1 LLGGAPGVSA
11 GTVVILGGGVVGE
24 NAAVIATGMQAKV
37 HIVDKSEARLKQ
49 LVEIFGDKIIPEQSD
64 KIELNKLVAEADL
77 LVGGVLIPGAEA
89 PKLVTKDMLKSM
101 KRGSVIVDVAIDQ
114 GGCVETSK
122 PTTHGDP
129 TYIVDNVVHYC
140 VANMPGGVPRTSTF
154 ALNQATLP
162 YLVKLANKGY
172 QKALSEDKN
181 FLAGLN
187 VHKGHVTYKAVADVF
202 GHEYVEPLSILWWK
216 MKNIYHPDIYNF
228 KKPVDSYWE
237 ETTKENFNL
246 DKLTKD
252 ISSEVVVIGGGYTGL
267 LCAINLIE
275 NYNLDV
281 ILLEAG
287 KIGWGASSRNGG
299 FCSFPPIKTSFKKLQ
314 KIYGKEETK
323 KFFRNAVEGSNYT
336 KDIIS
341 NYNID
346 CDVTGDC
353 NFILA
358 HHPNKFKQ
366 IQEQAKVYK
375 SEFDIEAEIYSKEEF
390 NKIGHGGT
398 EQFGALSYK
407 PGFAINPLKFVNGI
421 ARYAIAKKLR
431 IFEHTLV
438 KKIDKIDSSY
448 ILRTKE
454 GSVKTK
460 KIVVATNGFYQEGLV
475 PQMNSRI
482 LPVISNIIVTRKLTK
497 TEIDYHNFKT
507 FSPIANTKNLL
518 YYYRKLPDN
527 RILFGTRGDFI
538 GSDKSNLDR
547 SKIMEK
553 FLKNIFPEWSNISID
568 YNWRGLIAMSQKLT
582 PSIGKIENEEIY
594 YGFGYHGV
602 GVSSAPWTGKQLSEL
617 VFSSNSKDL
626 NISKIYKG
634 LPKKFIFPKLRIF
647 YFRLAVLFYN
657 IKDKLN
663 I

>member
-1 LLGGAPGVSA
+1 
-11 GTVVILGGGVVGE
+11 
-24 NAAVIATGMQAKV
+24 
-37 HIVDKSEARLKQ
+37 
-49 LVEIFGDKIIPEQSD
+49 
-64 KIELNKLVAEADL
+64 
-77 LVGGVLIPGAEA
+77 
-89 PKLVTKDMLKSM
+89 
-101 KRGSVIVDVAIDQ
+101 
-114 GGCVETSK
+114 
-122 PTTHGDP
+122 
-129 TYIVDNVVHYC
+129 
-140 VANMPGGVPRTSTF
+140 
-154 ALNQATLP
+154 
-162 YLVKLANKGY
+162 
-172 QKALSEDKN
+172 
-181 FLAGLN
+181 
-187 VHKGHVTYKAVADVF
+187 
-202 GHEYVEPLSILWWK
+202 

-246 DKLTKD
+246 HKLTKD
-252 ISSEVVVIGGGYTGL
+252 TISEVVVIGGGYTGL

-275 NYNLDV
+275 NYDIDV

-299 FCSFPPIKTSFKKLQ
+299 FCSFPPIKTSFKTLQ

-323 KFFRNAVEGSNYT
+323 KFFKNAVEGSNYT
-336 KDIIS
+336 KNIIS

-366 IQEQAKVYK
+366 IKDQAKVYK
-375 SEFDIEAEIYSKEEF
+375 SEFGIETEIYSREEF
-390 NKIGHGGT
+390 DKIGHRGT

-421 ARYAIAKKLR
+421 ARYAIAKKLK
-431 IFEHTLV
+431 IFEYTLV
-438 KKIDKIDSSY
+438 NKIDKINASY

-497 TEIDYHNFKT
+497 TEIDTHNFKT

-538 GSDKSNLDR
+538 GSDKSNFDR

-553 FLKNIFPEWSNISID
+553 FLKNIFPEWSNISIE

-602 GVSSAPWTGKQLSEL
+602 GVSSAPWTGKQLSKL
-617 VFSSNSKDL
+617 VFSSNSKEL

-657 IKDKLN
+657 IKDKFH

>member
-1 LLGGAPGVSA
+1 
-11 GTVVILGGGVVGE
+11 
-24 NAAVIATGMQAKV
+24 
-37 HIVDKSEARLKQ
+37 
-49 LVEIFGDKIIPEQSD
+49 
-64 KIELNKLVAEADL
+64 
-77 LVGGVLIPGAEA
+77 
-89 PKLVTKDMLKSM
+89 
-101 KRGSVIVDVAIDQ
+101 
-114 GGCVETSK
+114 
-122 PTTHGDP
+122 
-129 TYIVDNVVHYC
+129 
-140 VANMPGGVPRTSTF
+140 
-154 ALNQATLP
+154 
-162 YLVKLANKGY
+162 
-172 QKALSEDKN
+172 
-181 FLAGLN
+181 
-187 VHKGHVTYKAVADVF
+187 
-202 GHEYVEPLSILWWK
+202 
-216 MKNIYHPDIYNF
+216 MKNIYHSDIYKF
-228 KKPVDSYWE
+228 EKPINSYWE
-237 ETTKENFNL
+237 DTTKENFNL
-246 DKLTKD
+246 DRLTKD
-252 ISSEVVVIGGGYTGL
+252 LNSEIVIIGGGYTGL

-287 KIGWGASSRNGG
+287 KVGWGASSRNGG

-323 KFFRNAVEGSNYT
+323 KFFKNSIEGSNYT
-336 KDIIS
+336 KEIIS

-346 CDVTGDC
+346 CDVTGEC

-358 HHPNKFKQ
+358 HHPSKFKQ
-366 IQEQAKVYK
+366 IREQAEVYK
-375 SEFDIEAEIYSKEEF
+375 NEFGIEANIYSKEDF
-390 NKIGHGGT
+390 DKIGHEGT

-407 PGFAINPLKFVNGI
+407 PGFGINPLKFVNGI
-421 ARYAIAKKLR
+421 ARFALSKKLK

-438 KKIDKIDSSY
+438 SKIDKIDNSY
-448 ILRTKE
+448 VVRTKE

-497 TEIDYHNFKT
+497 NEIDSHNFRT

-538 GSDKSNLDR
+538 GSDKSNFDR
-547 SKIMEK
+547 SKIMEN
-553 FLKNIFPEWSNISID
+553 FLKNIFPNFSEVSVE

-582 PSIGKIENEEIY
+582 PSIGKIKDEEIY

-602 GVSSAPWTGKQLSEL
+602 GVSSAPWTGKQLSKL

-634 LPKKFIFPKLRIF
+634 LPKKFIFPKLRML
-647 YFRLAVLFYN
+647 YFRIAVLFYN

-663 I
+663 V

>member
-1 LLGGAPGVSA
+1 
-11 GTVVILGGGVVGE
+11 
-24 NAAVIATGMQAKV
+24 
-37 HIVDKSEARLKQ
+37 
-49 LVEIFGDKIIPEQSD
+49 
-64 KIELNKLVAEADL
+64 
-77 LVGGVLIPGAEA
+77 
-89 PKLVTKDMLKSM
+89 
-101 KRGSVIVDVAIDQ
+101 
-114 GGCVETSK
+114 
-122 PTTHGDP
+122 
-129 TYIVDNVVHYC
+129 
-140 VANMPGGVPRTSTF
+140 
-154 ALNQATLP
+154 
-162 YLVKLANKGY
+162 
-172 QKALSEDKN
+172 
-181 FLAGLN
+181 
-187 VHKGHVTYKAVADVF
+187 
-202 GHEYVEPLSILWWK
+202 
-216 MKNIYHPDIYNF
+216 MKNLYHSDIYKFNT
-228 KKPVDSYWE
+228 PVKSYWE
-237 ETTKENFNL
+237 ETSNEKLNL
-246 DKLTKD
+246 EKLTKN
-252 ISSEVVVIGGGYTGL
+252 INCEIVVVGGGYTGL

-281 ILLEAG
+281 ILIEAG

-323 KFFRNAVEGSNYT
+323 RFFRNAVEGSNYT

-346 CDVTGDC
+346 CDVTGES
-353 NFILA
+353 NFIVA

-366 IQEQAKVYK
+366 IKEQAEVYK
-375 SEFDIEAEIYSKEEF
+375 SEFGIETEIYSKEEF
-390 NKIGHGGT
+390 NKFGHGGN

-421 ARYAIAKKLR
+421 TKYALSKKLK

-438 KKIDKIDSSY
+438 DKINKNNGYYTLKS
-448 ILRTKE
+448 KE
-454 GSVKTK
+454 GSVKAK
-460 KIVVATNGFYQEGLV
+460 KVVVATNGFYQEGLV
-475 PQMNSRI
+475 PQLNSRI
-482 LPVISNIIVTRKLTK
+482 LPVISNIIVTRKLTDK
-497 TEIDYHNFKT
+497 EIDLHNFKT
-507 FSPIANTKNLL
+507 FSPIVNTKNLL

-527 RILFGTRGDFI
+527 RILFGTRGDYI
-538 GSDKSNLDR
+538 GSDQSNLDR
-547 SKIMEK
+547 AKIMEK
-553 FLKNIFPEWSNISID
+553 FFKNIFPDWVSISID

-602 GVSSAPWTGKQLSEL
+602 GVSSAPWTGNQLSKL
-617 VFSSNSKDL
+617 VFSSNSKNL

>member
-1 LLGGAPGVSA
+1 
-11 GTVVILGGGVVGE
+11 
-24 NAAVIATGMQAKV
+24 MQ
-37 HIVDKSEARLKQ
+37 
-49 LVEIFGDKIIPEQSD
+49 
-64 KIELNKLVAEADL
+64 
-77 LVGGVLIPGAEA
+77 
-89 PKLVTKDMLKSM
+89 
-101 KRGSVIVDVAIDQ
+101 
-114 GGCVETSK
+114 
-122 PTTHGDP
+122 
-129 TYIVDNVVHYC
+129 
-140 VANMPGGVPRTSTF
+140 
-154 ALNQATLP
+154 
-162 YLVKLANKGY
+162 
-172 QKALSEDKN
+172 
-181 FLAGLN
+181 
-187 VHKGHVTYKAVADVF
+187 
-202 GHEYVEPLSILWWK
+202 
-216 MKNIYHPDIYNF
+216 NIYHPDIYNF
-228 KKPVDSYWE
+228 KKPVASYWE
-237 ETTKENFNL
+237 EITKENFNL
-246 DKLTKD
+246 KKLAKD
-252 ISSEVVVIGGGYTGL
+252 DSSEVVVIGGGYTGL

-336 KDIIS
+336 KDIIL

-346 CDVTGDC
+346 CDVTGDS

-366 IQEQAKVYK
+366 IKEQAAVYN
-375 SEFDIEAEIYSKEEF
+375 SEFGIETNIYSKEDF
-390 NKIGHGGT
+390 DKIGHDGT

-407 PGFAINPLKFVNGI
+407 PGFGINPLKFVNGI
-421 ARYAIAKKLR
+421 TRHALSKKLK

-438 KKIDKIDSSY
+438 NKIDKMNDSY
-448 ILRTKE
+448 VLRTKE
-454 GSVKTK
+454 SLVKTK
-460 KIVVATNGFYQEGLV
+460 KIVIATNGFYQEGLV
-475 PQMNSRI
+475 PQMDSRI

-497 TEIDYHNFKT
+497 TEIDSHNFKT

-527 RILFGTRGDFI
+527 RILFGTRGDLI
-538 GSDKSNLDR
+538 GSDKSNLKR

-553 FLKNIFPEWSNISID
+553 YLKNIFPNWSDVSIE

-602 GVSSAPWTGKQLSEL
+602 GVSSAPWTGKQLSKL
-617 VFSSNSKDL
+617 VISSNSKDL

-634 LPKKFIFPKLRIF
+634 LPKKFIFPKLRVF

-657 IKDKLN
+657 IKDKFN

>member
-1 LLGGAPGVSA
+1 
-11 GTVVILGGGVVGE
+11 
-24 NAAVIATGMQAKV
+24 
-37 HIVDKSEARLKQ
+37 
-49 LVEIFGDKIIPEQSD
+49 
-64 KIELNKLVAEADL
+64 
-77 LVGGVLIPGAEA
+77 
-89 PKLVTKDMLKSM
+89 
-101 KRGSVIVDVAIDQ
+101 
-114 GGCVETSK
+114 
-122 PTTHGDP
+122 
-129 TYIVDNVVHYC
+129 
-140 VANMPGGVPRTSTF
+140 
-154 ALNQATLP
+154 
-162 YLVKLANKGY
+162 
-172 QKALSEDKN
+172 
-181 FLAGLN
+181 
-187 VHKGHVTYKAVADVF
+187 
-202 GHEYVEPLSILWWK
+202 

-375 SEFDIEAEIYSKEEF
+375 SEFGIEAEIYSKEEF